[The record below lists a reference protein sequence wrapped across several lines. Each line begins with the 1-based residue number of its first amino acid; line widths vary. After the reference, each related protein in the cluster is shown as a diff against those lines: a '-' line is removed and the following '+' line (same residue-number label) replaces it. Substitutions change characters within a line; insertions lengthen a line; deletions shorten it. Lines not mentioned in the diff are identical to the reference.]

1 MSRYIHRL
9 TKKVEVENYRI
20 HVRVISLHLPSS
32 SSLFTTDQGGKNGLM
47 GVYFKITR
55 GENRIIGKN
64 RYAVYP
70 NATENGITLIDE
82 MFEQRSV
89 FFRRH

>member
-1 MSRYIHRL
+1 
-9 TKKVEVENYRI
+9 
-20 HVRVISLHLPSS
+20 
-32 SSLFTTDQGGKNGLM
+32 M

-55 GENRIIGKN
+55 GKNRMVGKN

-70 NATENGITLIDE
+70 DSGSTLIDE

-89 FFRRH
+89 FFKS